1 MFNKSFTE
9 RDSSSLIFESI
20 KALKMIISFVYNFL
34 PITLC
39 LPCFLFYFLI
49 IDIYILIATDIARIF
64 NPTAEHKI
72 PIGLPTNKSKLES
85 ETHPLIAET
94 NTSNCSK

>member
-64 NPTAEHKI
+64 NPTAEHEI
-72 PIGLPTNKSKLES
+72 PIGQPTNKSKVES
-85 ETHPLIAET
+85 ETNPLIAET
-94 NTSNCSK
+94 NTSNSSM